1 MVGLKKGR
9 GVFGNESAICSQL
22 RQFVHEGPC
31 AGLVNQ
37 VVYR

>member
-1 MVGLKKGR
+1 MAGLKRGG
-9 GVFGNESAICSQL
+9 GVFGHESAVCLQL

-37 VVYR
+37 VVL